1 MTSDLVAWT
10 LQVLD
15 TVVEKDCREVAGL
28 VLDNMLV
35 EVASA
40 IDHNLAI
47 HGKVFPVVVG
57 LVFVANGTPDAGLGD
72 GMLVAA
78 LEDSCAHDLLDVC
91 SGALDLVA
99 NESVFVLAATEF
111 RVGNVKVTTEEKL
124 WEFESLAGVG
134 ALEVPVLNEDLGGT
148 TVGVAL
154 LAKDEAGEELL
165 NESVVGGLLH
175 VVAFQG
181 HLDGLGLHA
190 PIVLAV
196 NIFEANNKD
205 DDGRHCCGPEVELEL
220 IAGTL
225 VVDFALHALEDF
237 LFRLSQVS
245 VVGTPIRDPGGD

>member
-72 GMLVAA
+72 GMLAAA

-91 SGALDLVA
+91 SGASSTPKQV
-99 NESVFVLAATEF
+99 EHP
-111 RVGNVKVTTEEKL
+111 RRRG
-124 WEFESLAGVG
+124 AG
-134 ALEVPVLNEDLGGT
+134 AIRSRQR
-148 TVGVAL
+148 
-154 LAKDEAGEELL
+154 LL
-165 NESVVGGLLH
+165 N
-175 VVAFQG
+175 
-181 HLDGLGLHA
+181 
-190 PIVLAV
+190 
-196 NIFEANNKD
+196 
-205 DDGRHCCGPEVELEL
+205 
-220 IAGTL
+220 
-225 VVDFALHALEDF
+225 
-237 LFRLSQVS
+237 
-245 VVGTPIRDPGGD
+245 